1 MTNAIERSAN
11 HDNVSVEYE
20 LQKLRRINTA
30 LINRVERATDL
41 QGNAFSLFETAI
53 TLESKVRDRTVEL
66 EQALDELAAASASS
80 LQAKSIAEDAQ
91 RRLRDAI
98 DTINEGFALFDQDD
112 RLVLCNQTYLGLWP
126 RIADRIQSGMSF
138 SEIAQM
144 IVADGT
150 TLGAMV
156 APDRWVS
163 ERSRQHAI
171 AAGGH
176 IHSLADGRWIQVNER
191 RMSDGGIVGLYTDI
205 TETKAEDA
213 RKRALELAEKS
224 TLLQATLDNISQ
236 GVCVFGQTGDL
247 VAWNESL
254 RELLGISVDVADAIA
269 THRRFIALWNV
280 KHADL
285 GDDDCVEWLGS
296 EEKERT
302 VQRSLSTGQS
312 LEIRRARMPDGGLMI
327 TFSDISESRRAAAVL
342 LEANDSLEKRVAERT
357 ADMAAVNSKLKREI
371 GDRLDVE
378 AALRE
383 AKGLAEQANLSKTR
397 FLAAASH
404 DLMQP
409 LNAARLF
416 VSALED
422 RRMAPA
428 SRVLVDQ
435 ISSALESVEY
445 LLEALMEISKLDAG
459 AVVPELR
466 EFPVRDLLRNM
477 KAEFLPLARAE
488 GLELRISDCGTWV
501 RSDARL
507 LRRVLQN
514 LISNAIK
521 YTKTGIVSVDW
532 ANRGGVVRLSVTDT
546 GTGISAE
553 NQALVFQEF
562 VRLDGGAAN
571 RGMGLGLAI
580 VQRASRILEHPLHL
594 ESKLGVGS
602 TFSIDV
608 PAATTQATDT
618 GLPALSKRRNLSALR
633 ILVIDNDASIL
644 RAMTALLSGWGCEV
658 LTAHGAEEA
667 VSHIRSH
674 DTILPHLILADY
686 HLDCDALGD
695 DAVRLFRA
703 EANAQIAA
711 IIITADR
718 SVELR
723 QHLMRNGFHILTK
736 PLKPAQLRALLSRTA
751 EDLHLPQ
758 R

>member
-1 MTNAIERSAN
+1 MTKTFESLGRHANGSA
-11 HDNVSVEYE
+11 EYE

-53 TLESKVRDRTVEL
+53 TLESRVRDRTVEL
-66 EQALDELAAASASS
+66 ERTLSELAAASASS
-80 LQAKSIAEDAQ
+80 LQARSIAEDAQ

-98 DTINEGFALFDQDD
+98 DTINEGFALFDQND

-126 RIADRIQSGMSF
+126 RIADRIHAGMAF

-144 IVADGT
+144 IVTDGT

-163 ERSRQHAI
+163 ERSRQHAV

-176 IHSLADGRWIQVNER
+176 VHALADGRWIQINER
-191 RMSDGGIVGLYTDI
+191 RTSDGGIVCLYTDI
-205 TETKAEDA
+205 TEAKAEDA
-213 RKRALELAEKS
+213 RQRAQELAEKS
-224 TLLQATLDNISQ
+224 TLLQATLDNIPQ
-236 GVCVFGQTGDL
+236 GVCVFGPTGEL
-247 VAWNESL
+247 VAWNGSL
-254 RELLGISVDVADAIA
+254 RALLDLPADVADAIA
-269 THRRFIALWNV
+269 THGRFLSLWNV
-280 KHADL
+280 RRADI
-285 GDDDCVEWLGS
+285 GENDCVEWLGS
-296 EEKERT
+296 EEKERI
-302 VQRSLSTGQS
+302 VQRSLSDGRS

-327 TFSDISESRRAAAVL
+327 TFSDISESRRAATVL
-342 LEANDSLEKRVAERT
+342 LEANDSLERRVAERT
-357 ADMAAVNSKLKREI
+357 SEMAAVNSKLQREI
-371 GDRLDVE
+371 AERLGVE

-404 DLMQP
+404 DLLQP

-422 RRMAPA
+422 RRMALA
-428 SRVLVDQ
+428 SRALINQ
-435 ISSALESVEY
+435 TSSALESVEY

-466 EFPVRDLLRNM
+466 EFPIGDLLRNM
-477 KAEFLPLARAE
+477 KAEFLPLARAG

-514 LISNAIK
+514 FISNAIK
-521 YTKTGIVSVDW
+521 YTKTGTVSVEW
-532 ANRGGVVRLSVTDT
+532 TIRGDVVRLSVTDT
-546 GTGISAE
+546 GPGIPAE
-553 NQALVFQEF
+553 HHVEVFQEF
-562 VRLDGGAAN
+562 FRLDGGAPN

-580 VQRASRILEHPLHL
+580 VQRASRMLDHPVHL
-594 ESKLGVGS
+594 ESKQGVGS

-608 PAATTQATDT
+608 PTTTAQATSIAI
-618 GLPALSKRRNLSALR
+618 PALAKRRDLSALR
-633 ILVIDNDASIL
+633 ILVIDNDISIL
-644 RAMTALLSGWGCEV
+644 SAMTALLSGWGCEV
-658 LTAHGAEEA
+658 LTARAADEA
-667 VSHIRSH
+667 VSYLRSH
-674 DTILPHLILADY
+674 DAILPHLILADY

-695 DAVRLFRA
+695 DAVRLFRS

-718 SVELR
+718 SPDLR
-723 QHLMRNGFHILTK
+723 QHLMRNGFHVLTK
-736 PLKPAQLRALLSRTA
+736 PLKPAQLRAMLSRTV
-751 EDLHLPQ
+751 EDLHLP
-758 R
+758 